1 MGRSPLGSPAGR
13 ALYQVPVGA
22 RVPEVSPMASALKLP
37 ALPDG
42 GIGVRNS
49 RGSEELVLRFTP
61 DAWHAFLGGVKNGEF
76 DDFYMKSPREQA
88 VSCSPV
94 LSQPQSPAQLIRKP
108 ETHIQP
114 FTAWIKKWL

>member
-1 MGRSPLGSPAGR
+1 MGRSPLGSPPTR
-13 ALYQVPVGA
+13 SVPGPCWRKSSRSLSNGECV
-22 RVPEVSPMASALKLP
+22 EVAS
-37 ALPDG
+37 LPDG

-88 VSCSPV
+88 VFCSPV